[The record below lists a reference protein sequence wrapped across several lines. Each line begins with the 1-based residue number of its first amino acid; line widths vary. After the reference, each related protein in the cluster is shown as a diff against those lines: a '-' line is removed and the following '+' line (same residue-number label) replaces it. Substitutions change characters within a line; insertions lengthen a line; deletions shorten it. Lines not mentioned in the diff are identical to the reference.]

1 MEMERRCRRFNMI
14 DQDFIGD
21 NLLNP
26 CHLRAIP
33 EMQSDWQNGNRTL
46 I

>member
-1 MEMERRCRRFNMI
+1 MDRERRCRRLIKIFICENPFNS
-14 DQDFIGD
+14 
-21 NLLNP
+21 